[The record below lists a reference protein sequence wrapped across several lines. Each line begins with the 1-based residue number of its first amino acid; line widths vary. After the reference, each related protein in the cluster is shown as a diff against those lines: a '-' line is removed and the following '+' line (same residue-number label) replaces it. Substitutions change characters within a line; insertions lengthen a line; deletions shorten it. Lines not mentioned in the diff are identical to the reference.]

1 MLFFLERNYSLNRV
15 LYQIVLEI
23 LLNLDIFHDI
33 HQDKQLRFESTKST
47 DAAILAEHKK
57 KEREAAK
64 HGKRPFYLKNCN
76 VIVLFCFLSLSP
88 PILALFNVLGL
99 LAYGYF
105 MVHNYKLK
113 CCFMVHS
120 YKLKC

>member
-1 MLFFLERNYSLNRV
+1 MRFFLERNYSLNRV

-113 CCFMVHS
+113 CCFVGHN

>member
-23 LLNLDIFHDI
+23 LLNLDIFHNI

-64 HGKRPFYLKNCN
+64 HGKRPFYLKKCN

-88 PILALFNVLGL
+88 PMLALFNVLGL

>member
-23 LLNLDIFHDI
+23 LLNLDIFQNI

-64 HGKRPFYLKNCN
+64 HGKRPFYLKKCN
-76 VIVLFCFLSLSP
+76 VIVLFCFLPLCWHFSMFWGYWP
-88 PILALFNVLGL
+88 MVILWFIITN
-99 LAYGYF
+99 
-105 MVHNYKLK
+105 
-113 CCFMVHS
+113 
-120 YKLKC
+120 